1 MKKIVVGIILLVGV
15 MGFVDPNIFYEDKMA
30 SFKWLIGSWAMN
42 SKNELIVE
50 TWIPMSDSIIEG
62 ESMKFNKKT
71 SETVPL
77 EKMRLICRNK
87 EFFYIPMKEGQQNNQ
102 PVEFKIISFS
112 KKGFTAVNQ
121 AHDFPKRIIYD
132 LFKKDS
138 LHAFIDAGPGKKV
151 KRVDYYYA
159 RTKRSTPP
167 PVKK

>member
-1 MKKIVVGIILLVGV
+1 MAVINRYGRKQAGTSFGSIKKVTMKKIVVGIILLVGV

-121 AHDFPKRIIYD
+121 AHNEF
-132 LFKKDS
+132 S
-138 LHAFIDAGPGKKV
+138 QT
-151 KRVDYYYA
+151 DYL
-159 RTKRSTPP
+159 
-167 PVKK
+167 